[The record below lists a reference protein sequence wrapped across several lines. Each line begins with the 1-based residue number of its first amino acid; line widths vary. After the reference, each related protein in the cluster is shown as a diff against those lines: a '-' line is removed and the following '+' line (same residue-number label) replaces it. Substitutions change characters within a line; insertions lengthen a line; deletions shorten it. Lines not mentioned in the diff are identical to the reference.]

1 MKRIIF
7 MRHGKAES
15 QDPGLSDFERS
26 LTLKGKKLTHL
37 MAVKLREKISNPGL
51 LITSP
56 AFRALETALIF
67 AMEYDIKP
75 ETIVLRSE
83 VYYRFN
89 EKTLL
94 TILETTALK
103 NDSVVFFGHDPSFT
117 NIANYLTGNA
127 VGEIPKSGIVCIS
140 FNIKEW
146 SEIKPGSGTV
156 ELILLP

>member
-1 MKRIIF
+1 

-15 QDPGLSDFERS
+15 HGTGHSDFERS
-26 LTLKGKKLTHL
+26 LTLKGKNLSHL
-37 MAVKLREKISNPGL
+37 MAAKLREKINNPGL
-51 LITSP
+51 LISSP

-67 AMEYDIKP
+67 ATEYYIKP
-75 ETIVLRSE
+75 ESIIIRSE

-94 TILETTALK
+94 QILESSAK
-103 NDSVVFFGHDPSFT
+103 EYDSVVFFGHDPSFT

-140 FNIKEW
+140 FNIKDW
-146 SEIKPGSGTV
+146 NEIKPGSGIT
-156 ELILLP
+156 ELLLLP

>member
-7 MRHGKAES
+7 MRHGKAEN
-15 QDPGLSDFERS
+15 QDQGLSDFERS
-26 LTLKGKKLTHL
+26 LTLKGKNLSHL
-37 MAVKLREKISNPGL
+37 MAVKLREKINNPGL
-51 LITSP
+51 LISSP

-67 AMEYDIKP
+67 AMEFDIKP

-83 VYYRFN
+83 VYYRLN

-94 TILETTALK
+94 SILESSASK

-146 SEIKPGSGTV
+146 GEIKPGSGIP
-156 ELILLP
+156 ELILIP